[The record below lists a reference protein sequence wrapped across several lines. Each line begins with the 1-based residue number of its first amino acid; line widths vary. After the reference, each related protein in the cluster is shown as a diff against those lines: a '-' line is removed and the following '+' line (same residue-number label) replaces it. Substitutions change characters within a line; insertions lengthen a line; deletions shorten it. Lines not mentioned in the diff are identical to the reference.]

1 MPRYNELVRM
11 MDSEVSGFLRPQQNG
26 SCCSACMLDVGID
39 PTTKALALT
48 LVNGWFM
55 ANADSS
61 DKRRDKFLYYT
72 AAGLINLYLFKD

>member
-11 MDSEVSGFLRPQQNG
+11 QNEVSGFLRPQHDA
-26 SCCSACMLDVGID
+26 CCPACMLNVGMD
-39 PTTKALALT
+39 PMTKALALT

-55 ANADSS
+55 ANADAT